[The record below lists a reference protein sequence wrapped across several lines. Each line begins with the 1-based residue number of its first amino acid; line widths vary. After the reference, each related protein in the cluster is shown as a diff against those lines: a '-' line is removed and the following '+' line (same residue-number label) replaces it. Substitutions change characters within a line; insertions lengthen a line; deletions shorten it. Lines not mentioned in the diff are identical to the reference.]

1 MDFQNYEEITEKDLV
16 NEFLKNFH
24 EKLGYYPTVIT
35 NADLKENSLNVLSLD
50 ELGKYFT
57 PYLPIAYGKIVGLG
71 SKLRVREIIELRQMF
86 CSIARNI
93 GFSLKSIGVYLG
105 NRDHTTIIH
114 ALRSFGN
121 LMETDPTY
129 REKYNNIIN
138 KIKTD
143 GNYYNSSTMVGNYK
157 K

>member
-1 MDFQNYEEITEKDLV
+1 MDFQNYKEKTEKDLV
-16 NEFLKNFH
+16 NKFLKNFH
-24 EKLGYYPTVIT
+24 ERLGYYPTVIT
-35 NADLKENSLNVLSLD
+35 NADLKEDSLNVLSLE

-57 PYLPIAYGKIVGLG
+57 PYLPKAYGKIVALG

-138 KIKTD
+138 KIKAD